1 MATSPKDMIKA
12 LNQRR
17 AGMDAEYS
25 QWEPHFREVRDA
37 IQPTRGRFSLGEDRR
52 KSTINKK
59 IIDAT
64 GRKALRTL
72 RAGLM
77 SGMTSPSRPWF
88 RLGLYDDSAMEVPAV
103 KQYLHVAQTRMYQVL
118 RGSNIY
124 RTLDA
129 CYGDIG
135 LYGTFGGLITGD
147 FESVIH
153 SHAFPMGLYRLSEN
167 EDGVADT
174 LHYDCRKTV
183 KQVVEQFGLD
193 NVSSRVKTAWNNNR
207 FSDWVDI
214 CHAIEPR
221 IDRDPMS
228 PLARDKPWAS
238 YYWEKGQTDK
248 FLAVSGF
255 THAPILGPRWEQV
268 SGETYSVSSPGMD
281 ALGDA
286 LQLQVQQ
293 REKALSIQLMN
304 RPEMMAPAGFSRQRT
319 RGIPGGVTTLD
330 TSDLQKG
337 GMRPT
342 HEVRPD
348 IGALI
353 MDINETRQRIKEA
366 FFEDLFLLTVMSD
379 RREVTAREIAER
391 HEEKLIVLGPVLE
404 ALDHG
409 LLQPVIEAT
418 FNYMQDA
425 KIMPPAPEEIAQMPV
440 KVEYVSLLA
449 QAQKAVGVATIERTV
464 GFAGSLAQIKPEVL
478 DLIDGDEALR
488 EFADQVG
495 PPPKTLRTR
504 EDVAA
509 MREQRAQQEQAAAM
523 AQAVEPMANAAKL
536 ISEANVRGEE
546 ALQMHRRVG

>member
-1 MATSPKDMIKA
+1 MATSPKEMIKA

-135 LYGTFGGLITGD
+135 LYGTFGGLIVGD
-147 FESVIH
+147 FENVIH
-153 SHAFPMGLYRLSEN
+153 SHAFPMGLYRLAEN
-167 EDGVADT
+167 EDGVTDT

-183 KQVVEQFGLD
+183 KQVVEQFGLE
-193 NVSSRVKTAWNNNR
+193 NVSSRVRTAWNNNR

-214 CHAIEPR
+214 RHAIEPR
-221 IDRDPMS
+221 LDRDPTS
-228 PLARDKPWAS
+228 PLAKDKPWAS
-238 YYWEKGQTDK
+238 YYWEKDQTDK

-255 THAPILGPRWEQV
+255 THGPILGPRWEQV
-268 SGETYSVSSPGMD
+268 AGETYSVSSPGMD

-304 RPEMMAPAGFSRQRT
+304 RPEMIAPAGFRKRQM

-337 GMRPT
+337 GMRPA

-425 KIMPPAPEEIAQMPV
+425 GIMPPAPQEIAQMPV

-449 QAQKAVGVATIERTV
+449 QAQKAVGVATIERTI

-504 EDVAA
+504 EDVQA

-546 ALQMHRRVG
+546 ALQMHRRIA

>member
-1 MATSPKDMIKA
+1 MATSPKEMIKA

-135 LYGTFGGLITGD
+135 LYGTFGGLIVGD
-147 FESVIH
+147 FENVIH
-153 SHAFPMGLYRLSEN
+153 SHAFPMGLYRLAEN
-167 EDGVADT
+167 EDGVTDT

-183 KQVVEQFGLD
+183 RQVVEQFGLE
-193 NVSSRVKTAWNNNR
+193 NVSSRVRTAWNNNR

-214 CHAIEPR
+214 RHAIEPR
-221 IDRDPMS
+221 LERDPTS
-228 PLARDKPWAS
+228 PLSKDKPWAS
-238 YYWEKGQTDK
+238 YYWEKDQTDK

-255 THAPILGPRWEQV
+255 THGPILGPRWEQV
-268 SGETYSVSSPGMD
+268 AGETYSVSSPGMD

-304 RPEMMAPAGFSRQRT
+304 RPEMIAPAGFRKRQM

-337 GMRPT
+337 GMRPA

-425 KIMPPAPEEIAQMPV
+425 GIMPPAPQEIAQMPV

-449 QAQKAVGVATIERTV
+449 QAQKAVGVATIERTI

-504 EDVAA
+504 EDVQA

-546 ALQMHRRVG
+546 ALQMHRRIA